1 MRSVLLAIA
10 LLAPAAAPATA
21 AEDPA
26 TGKYLLETCRKA
38 METRSPDRWNR
49 DFCVGF
55 VSGYVDGHA
64 RGAASDSP
72 AFCLPEDAT
81 TGKLISAVVRYL
93 ESHPESLGLP
103 RGEAL
108 AAALADRYPCRGE
121 ADPSTNA
128 E

>member
-1 MRSVLLAIA
+1 MKSSILAVA
-10 LLAPAAAPATA
+10 LLAPIAAPAAA

-26 TGKYLLETCRKA
+26 TGKFLLETCRKA
-38 METRSPDRWNR
+38 MDTRAPDRWNR

-64 RGAASDSP
+64 RGRAASESP
-72 AFCLPEDAT
+72 AFCLPDDAS

-108 AAALADRYPCRGE
+108 AAALADRYPCAGE
-121 ADPSTNA
+121 AD
-128 E
+128 